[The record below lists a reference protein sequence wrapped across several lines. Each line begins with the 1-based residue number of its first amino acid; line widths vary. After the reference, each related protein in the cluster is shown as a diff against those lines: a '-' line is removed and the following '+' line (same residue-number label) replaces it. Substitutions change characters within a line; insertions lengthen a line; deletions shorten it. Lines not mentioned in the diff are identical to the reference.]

1 MTFEAPLFLLG
12 LLLLPLAVLAYASRE
27 RRVSAG
33 RAAFAPP
40 ALLPSVVPR
49 RAGWRRHAPVAG
61 YALAATALIVALSR
75 PQATLAV
82 GLEQATVVVVTDR
95 SGSMLATDVAPNRL
109 RAARRAGASL
119 VDSVPDDVRVGAIA
133 FNHSVSV
140 LHTPTRDHAAVKE
153 VLSGIDAAGS
163 TATGDALQAGLR
175 MIEDARRDGQS
186 PPPATI
192 VLLSDGKSVR
202 GSDPLRAAEKAR
214 QAGVAVHTIAL
225 GTAGGTIERRRR
237 SGEVLRVPVPPDRE
251 TLKRIARRSGGESF
265 ATADGARLDDV
276 YDRLGSQVARERRPR
291 EVTNLFAG
299 GALLTMAASAF
310 AALRWFGRFV

>member
-1 MTFEAPLFLLG
+1 MTFEAPLFLLA
-12 LLLLPLAVLAYASRE
+12 LLLLPLGALAYASGE
-27 RRVSAG
+27 RRARAG

-61 YALAATALIVALSR
+61 YGLAAAALIVALSR

-95 SGSMLATDVAPNRL
+95 SGSMLATDVAPSRL
-109 RAARRAGASL
+109 LAARSAAASL

-140 LHTPTRDHAAVKE
+140 LHSPTRDHAAVKQA
-153 VLSGIDAAGS
+153 LDGIDAAGS
-163 TATGDALQAGLR
+163 TATGDALQAALR
-175 MIEDARRDGQS
+175 MIEDARGNGQS
-186 PPPATI
+186 PPPAAI
-192 VLLSDGKSVR
+192 VLLSDGKSER
-202 GSDPLRAAEKAR
+202 GSDPLQAAEKAR
-214 QAGVAVHTIAL
+214 QAGVPIHTVAL
-225 GTAGGTIERRRR
+225 GTRGGTIERRRR
-237 SGEVLRVPVPPDRE
+237 SGEVLRVPVPPDRG
-251 TLKRIARRSGGESF
+251 TLRRIARRAGGQSF
-265 ATADGARLDDV
+265 AAADGTRLDAV
-276 YDRLGSQVARERRPR
+276 YERLGSQVARERRPR

-299 GALLTMAASAF
+299 GALLMMAGSAL

>member
-12 LLLLPLAVLAYASRE
+12 LALLPFAALAYAGRE
-27 RRVSAG
+27 RRARVG
-33 RAAFAPP
+33 RAAFAPA

-49 RAGWRRHAPVAG
+49 RAGWRRHVPIAG
-61 YALAATALIVALSR
+61 YGLAAAALIVALSR
-75 PQATLAV
+75 PQATLAI

-109 RAARRAGASL
+109 RAARAAGASL
-119 VDSVPDDVRVGAIA
+119 VDSVPDDVRLGAIA

-140 LHTPTRDHAAVKE
+140 LHSPTRDHAAVKQ
-153 VLSGIDAAGS
+153 VLAGIDAAGS
-163 TATGDALQAGLR
+163 TATGDALQAALR
-175 MIEDARRDGQS
+175 MVEDTRRDGEA
-186 PPPATI
+186 PPPAAI

-202 GSDPLRAAEKAR
+202 GSDPLRAAEQAR

-225 GTAGGTIERRRR
+225 GTKDGTIERRRR
-237 SGEVLRVPVPPDRE
+237 SGEVLSVPVPPDRE
-251 TLKRIARRSGGESF
+251 TLKRIARRTGGESF
-265 ATADGARLDDV
+265 ATADGARLDTV
-276 YDRLGSQVARERRPR
+276 YERLGSQVARERKPR

-299 GALLTMAASAF
+299 GALLAMAGSAF

>member
-12 LLLLPLAVLAYASRE
+12 LALLPFAALAYAGRE
-27 RRVSAG
+27 RRARAG
-33 RAAFAPP
+33 RAAFAPA

-49 RAGWRRHAPVAG
+49 RAGWRRHVPIAG
-61 YALAATALIVALSR
+61 YGLAAAALIVALSR
-75 PQATLAV
+75 PQATLAI

-109 RAARRAGASL
+109 RAARTAGASL
-119 VDSVPDDVRVGAIA
+119 VDSVPDDVRLGAIA

-140 LHTPTRDHAAVKE
+140 LHSPTRDHAAVKQ
-153 VLSGIDAAGS
+153 VLAGIDAAGS
-163 TATGDALQAGLR
+163 TATGDALQAALR
-175 MIEDARRDGQS
+175 MVEDTRRDGEA
-186 PPPATI
+186 PPPAAI

-202 GSDPLRAAEKAR
+202 GSDPLQAAEQAR

-225 GTAGGTIERRRR
+225 GTKDGTIERRRR
-237 SGEVLRVPVPPDRE
+237 SGEVLSVPVPPDRE
-251 TLKRIARRSGGESF
+251 TLKRIARRTGGESF
-265 ATADGARLDDV
+265 ATADGARLDTV
-276 YDRLGSQVARERRPR
+276 YERLGSQVARERKPR

-299 GALLTMAASAF
+299 GALLAMAGSAF